1 MVTICFES
9 GFLPTTGML
18 RRARPKTTD
27 PDAVLRRR
35 IACNWPLLAAA
46 LSLLAPPAADAS
58 SSVRGTE
65 TVFKSPSGAAEKCVA
80 LRQMPGGNYSPDD
93 AAMERALCSVDFYGV
108 THALCA
114 KVFSTSPGT
123 LVFDLRG
130 GPYAGDPA
138 RFERENCGSGTVH
151 KRGAPAEP
159 ISFKMS
165 VNTRESSATFANA
178 SLVYYHFARYF
189 DASAHVPVAVFRS
202 IDRLEHSRRVSA
214 AGVRLSAGKP
224 GLAMNH
230 AAWVSLAAAEQD
242 PASYKPTE
250 ELFTPDG
257 LLYGVMLHPRG
268 KRYGEEMN
276 GTRRSGWGDGQNR
289 DFQRTAP
296 FLALRSARP
305 LRDAIAEGLDEAMR
319 DPVLAKAMGRGT
331 TAGQV
336 AFWMSDLVDVTL
348 LDYVLGQQDR
358 VGNVDYLPYWYW
370 VDGGTVRREATTG
383 NTPPPQ
389 AAAHNP
395 QRIRRTEIGDNDA
408 GVRVTYMNYARR
420 TGMLDNLR
428 HYRAETYRRLLRLDA
443 DFTAA
448 GPLHEHVRTTFGLSD
463 REFAAI
469 KANVRSAAVTLRD
482 ACRAGRLRF
491 DVEPEEFLLTGAAT
505 ERRLDCEKP

>member
-1 MVTICFES
+1 
-9 GFLPTTGML
+9 ML
-18 RRARPKTTD
+18 RRNRARASD
-27 PDAVLRRR
+27 FGAVLRTR
-35 IACNWPLLAAA
+35 IARKWPLLAVA
-46 LSLLAPPAADAS
+46 LSLLAPAAAGAS
-58 SSVRGTE
+58 SSVRGME
-65 TVFKSPSGAAEKCVA
+65 TVFKSPSGVSEKCVA
-80 LRQMPGGNYSPDD
+80 LSHMPGGNYSPDD
-93 AAMERALCSVDFYGV
+93 LAMERALCSVDFYGD

-151 KRGAPAEP
+151 KRGAAAEP

-202 IDRLEHSRRVSA
+202 IDRLEHGRRVSA

-257 LLYGVMLHPRG
+257 LLFGVMLHPLG

-305 LRDAIAEGLDEAMR
+305 LREAIADAAAEAMR

-331 TAGQV
+331 TAEQL

-370 VDGGTVRREATTG
+370 VDGGALRRVASTS

-389 AAAHNP
+389 AAGHDP

-408 GVRVTYMNYARR
+408 GVRVTYVNYAKR

-443 DFTAA
+443 DFAAA
-448 GPLHEHVRTTFGLSD
+448 GPLHEYVRTSFGLSD

-469 KANVRSAAVTLRD
+469 KTNVRSAATILRD

-491 DVEPEEFLLTGAAT
+491 DVEPEEFLAGGTVT
-505 ERRLDCEKP
+505 ERKVDCVNP